1 MRKRKRSAVGEDTT
15 ARLSE
20 RDGLQKRSLPGG
32 GSVWQGPLATEALES
47 LDARAMT
54 LDQSIIVSEDFDP
67 GSAEDQALYAH
78 EQFHVQQGDHG
89 AGGHHIHSAEEIAAR
104 AVEGMVLHRS
114 ADGGGGGGESQG
126 AGGDQG
132 GGAAAKSGEPNPMGG
147 YRALI
152 KEGLDHQGAIDEL
165 ARFVCD
171 ELDNAD
177 GLGAAR
183 NRDKATWK

>member
-1 MRKRKRSAVGEDTT
+1 MKKRKRSAVGEGTA

-20 RDGLQKRSLPGG
+20 RDGLRKRSLPGG
-32 GSVWQGPLATEALES
+32 GTVWQGPLATEALES

-67 GSAEDQALYAH
+67 SSAEDQALYAH

-114 ADGGGGGGESQG
+114 AQDGGGGGGEP
-126 AGGDQG
+126 AGGG
-132 GGAAAKSGEPNPMGG
+132 EKSGGAEGKAAEPSPMGG
-147 YRALI
+147 YSALL
-152 KEGLDHQGAIDEL
+152 KEGLDHQGAIEEL